1 MSPFI
6 STEVAP
12 ESEAKMSRSAET
24 LVLEPCKTE
33 QARINPTPQGKE
45 REEPPYRSTML
56 EGTHMKSSSRPLH
69 FFLALLLNTT
79 ILVGPVFAGLYF
91 TDTIDLKKFETTFL
105 ITPPPP
111 PPPPPAPTAVVTKAA
126 PVHRVFEHAGKLI
139 APIAVPQH
147 IADIKEAPIPEADLG
162 GGVPG
167 GVPGGVAG
175 GSMGGVIGGVI
186 GGVTT
191 AVPAAPLVPEQV
203 RPRAPIRVGGKLRPP
218 KLLVQ
223 VQPEYPA
230 IARQAHIQGV
240 VTIDAI
246 LDEEGNVVEMKI
258 VSGQPLLYQAA
269 LEALAKWKYEPVYL
283 NDLPIVV
290 ELLVNVTF
298 ELKQH

>member
-1 MSPFI
+1 
-6 STEVAP
+6 
-12 ESEAKMSRSAET
+12 
-24 LVLEPCKTE
+24 
-33 QARINPTPQGKE
+33 
-45 REEPPYRSTML
+45 
-56 EGTHMKSSSRPLH
+56 
-69 FFLALLLNTT
+69 
-79 ILVGPVFAGLYF
+79 
-91 TDTIDLKKFETTFL
+91 
-105 ITPPPP
+105 
-111 PPPPPAPTAVVTKAA
+111 
-126 PVHRVFEHAGKLI
+126 
-139 APIAVPQH
+139 
-147 IADIKEAPIPEADLG
+147 
-162 GGVPG
+162 
-167 GVPGGVAG
+167 
-175 GSMGGVIGGVI
+175 MGGVIGGVI

-191 AVPAAPLVPEQV
+191 AVPAAPLVPEHV

-269 LEALAKWKYEPVYL
+269 LEALAKWKYEPVYI
-283 NDLPIVV
+283 NDRPIVV